1 MTFEAEREDGAG
13 RGAAL
18 LVVDDNEA
26 NRDLLSRRLV
36 TAGYAVAAV
45 SSGPEAL
52 AALSEGRFDVVLLDV
67 MMPEMDG
74 LEVLRRIRARFGVT
88 ELPVVMASALGES
101 RDLVEALRLGAND
114 YVTKPLDMQV
124 VLARVG
130 TQLALRRA
138 SEEVTR
144 LAAQLKAAQERI
156 STLLAT
162 GSEAFLDFGRWAR
175 SMAEG
180 VAGTLG
186 AGEVSVWLLQEEAL
200 SRWPPRPPSLPPPP
214 PSRSC
219 RQGKASTSP
228 APARSPRSAA
238 RGETSSVPSSRTA
251 KRIGTTSN
259 EASFSAS
266 PTSSAGRSS
275 STG

>member
-1 MTFEAEREDGAG
+1 MRPTGLEAVREDGGSRAD

-18 LVVDDNEA
+18 LVVDDNED

-36 TAGYAVAAV
+36 AAGFAVAAV

-52 AALSEGRFDVVLLDV
+52 AALSEGRFDLVLLDV

-162 GSEAFLDFGRWAR
+162 GGEAFLDFGRWAR
-175 SMAEG
+175 SMAMTSVRTRTSRLKRAFRLCG
-180 VAGTLG
+180 VC
-186 AGEVSVWLLQEEAL
+186 S
-200 SRWPPRPPSLPPPP
+200 
-214 PSRSC
+214 SRSWPF
-219 RQGKASTSP
+219 GISP
-228 APARSPRSAA
+228 
-238 RGETSSVPSSRTA
+238 
-251 KRIGTTSN
+251 
-259 EASFSAS
+259 
-266 PTSSAGRSS
+266 PTW
-275 STG
+275 